1 MSEKNFIFVVICF
14 VLFASFALDQN
25 KISSY
30 LVKEAATTIACSTT
44 SKDTDSMTEYKELL
58 EAQKKREAELLEQI
72 KQLES
77 KLGKIDEN
85 DEISREQDILVSSSN
100 NDTSISKSSFDEI
113 AREIY
118 ESSNIKPQDIL
129 KRKFNN
135 DTLDNNKGNWTRR
148 DGGLVDADR
157 LLLGKYYY
165 NASSVF
171 EFGLGESTYIAAHVG
186 VPRYTGVDSDA
197 TWVAQARS
205 NVENMNVTH
214 FNFHFADIGA
224 TRGWGNPIHP
234 DLAKIKYNYQ
244 ISTLLQS
251 QEAYDIYMV
260 DGRYRVPSACL
271 SFLHALKYRKD
282 DIHNVR
288 VATHD
293 NYRKA
298 YHVVEEIAK
307 VVEDTGCLRI
317 YQLKDDVSESDLKT
331 FYRKWMNSKM

>member
-1 MSEKNFIFVVICF
+1 MSEKIFTCVVICF
-14 VLFASFALDQN
+14 VLFASFALNQN

-30 LVKEAATTIACSTT
+30 LVREAATTIACSNTR
-44 SKDTDSMTEYKELL
+44 KDTNDLTAYKELL
-58 EAQKKREAELLEQI
+58 EAQKKREAELVEQI

-77 KLGKIDEN
+77 KLGKKDAN
-85 DEISREQDILVSSSN
+85 DEIITRDQDASDSSI
-100 NDTSISKSSFDEI
+100 NDTSIRMSSFDEI

-118 ESSNIKPQDIL
+118 ESSHVQPQDIL
-129 KRKFNN
+129 RRKFNN
-135 DTLDNNKGNWTRR
+135 DTLDPNKGNWTRR

-157 LLLGKYYY
+157 LLLGEYYY

-197 TWVAQARS
+197 KWVGQAKE

-224 TRGWGNPIHP
+224 TRGWGNPLDP
-234 DLAKIKYNYQ
+234 DLPKIKYNYQ

-260 DGRYRVPSACL
+260 DGRYRIPSACL

-298 YHVVEEIAK
+298 YHVVEEIAT

-317 YQLKDDVSESDLKT
+317 YQLKDDISENDLKT
-331 FYRKWMNSKM
+331 FYRKWMNSKL

>member
-1 MSEKNFIFVVICF
+1 MSEKIFTCVVICF
-14 VLFASFALDQN
+14 VLLASFALNQN

-30 LVKEAATTIACSTT
+30 LVREAATTIACSNT
-44 SKDTDSMTEYKELL
+44 SKDTDSMTEYKTKL
-58 EAQKKREAELLEQI
+58 EENKKREAELLERIQ
-72 KQLES
+72 QLES
-77 KLGKIDEN
+77 KLRKKGVN
-85 DEISREQDILVSSSN
+85 DEISGEQDIPVSSSN
-100 NDTSISKSSFDEI
+100 NDTSISMSSFDEI

-118 ESSNIKPQDIL
+118 ESSNVQPQDII

-135 DTLDNNKGNWTRR
+135 DTLNPNKGNWTRR

-157 LLLGKYYY
+157 LLLGEYYY

-317 YQLKDDVSESDLKT
+317 YQLKDDVSENDLKL